1 MPHYRPRQWPRSQPS
16 ERLAGA
22 TLSVSAM
29 SSIGR
34 DARLK
39 SAEYDRRAATARDPE
54 IRQYYIQLARDWQE
68 MARQGDQLEA
78 DLRDLARKEN

>member
-1 MPHYRPRQWPRSQPS
+1 
-16 ERLAGA
+16 
-22 TLSVSAM
+22 M
-29 SSIGR
+29 SSIAQ

-39 SAEYDRRAATARDPE
+39 AAEYEKRAAVARDPDT
-54 IRQYYIQLARDWQE
+54 RQYYIQLARDWSQ